1 MRPLRLGVLALLALL
16 GAAPATAQ
24 YAEGGARVLA
34 LGRAGV
40 ALGPGAWAHT
50 NPAAWSGLEGYRLG
64 VQASRAFGL
73 GELSLGALSAA
84 APTPLGAV
92 GVSARTYGFDER
104 RETRVVL
111 GLARPVPL
119 TGTRG
124 LDLGVTV
131 GYEAATTAGYESVGA
146 VLLSGGLQADLLPAL
161 RGGLA
166 ARNVLAFFRDDDE
179 DLRHSAAT
187 VAGLTVGLAY
197 APSDRATLV
206 LDADQDQDFGLSVR
220 AGAEVIPVEALALR
234 VGVSDNPGRLTAGA
248 GVRLGGL
255 RADVAVERHETL
267 GLTPAFGLE
276 LAF

>member
-1 MRPLRLGVLALLALL
+1 MRPLRLGLAALLALL
-16 GAAPATAQ
+16 GAAPASAQ

-40 ALGPGAWAHT
+40 ALGEEAWAHT
-50 NPAAWSGLEGYRLG
+50 NPAAWAGIEAARLG

-73 GELSLGALSAA
+73 SELSLGALAAA

-104 RETRVVL
+104 RETRVAV
-111 GLARPVPL
+111 GWAGPVPL
-119 TGTRG
+119 TATRG
-124 LDLGVTV
+124 LDLGLAV
-131 GYEAATTAGYESVGA
+131 GYEAATTEGFESAGA
-146 VLLSGGLQADLLPAL
+146 VLVSGGLQADLLPSL

-166 ARNVLAFFRDDDE
+166 VRNALGFFRGDDE
-179 DLRHSAAT
+179 DLRHAAAT
-187 VAGLTVGLAY
+187 VAGLAVGLAY
-197 APSDRATLV
+197 APSERATLL

-220 AGAEVIPVEALALR
+220 AGAEVAPVEALALR
-234 VGVSDNPGRLTAGA
+234 VGVSDNPRRLTAGA

-255 RADVAVERHETL
+255 EANVAVERHETL
-267 GLTPAFGLE
+267 GLTPAFGLD